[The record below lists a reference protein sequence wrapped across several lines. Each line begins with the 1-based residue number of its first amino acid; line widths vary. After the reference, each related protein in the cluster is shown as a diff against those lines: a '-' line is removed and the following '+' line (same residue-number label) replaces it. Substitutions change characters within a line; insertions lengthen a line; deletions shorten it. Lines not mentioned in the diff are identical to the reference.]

1 MVCVGG
7 NLLPAVLGGDA
18 VDAAEFGD
26 GFQLLFAGEVIADV
40 VVVDLPLFR
49 RLRVFDEDGYGDR
62 RAAA

>member
-18 VDAAEFGD
+18 VNTAEFRYGRQ
-26 GFQLLFAGEVIADV
+26 FFFAGEVVADV
-40 VVVDLPLFR
+40 VVVDLPLFP